1 MMFKKKTCALI
12 VSSVVLASQ
21 VAHANSNSTNI
32 YDALNKNGIVVAG
45 AFGQSNVLA
54 LSDNGNTA
62 LGFTAPSM
70 YAPSREV
77 VATVWNSH
85 KGIIHLEKSADY
97 LGESVARSISGDQG
111 NIVGYLGREGGGER
125 AVYWD
130 QKYNV
135 HLLDNLSKNEYASSA
150 AFDISRDGD
159 IIVGTASTDSNLDVA
174 VYWTRNDSKVHTLSM
189 PGDRS
194 SASAVNGDGSMI
206 VGKTNIGDSDLT
218 HAFRWTEKTGV
229 ELLNSLSNNGSS
241 ASGLSDTGR
250 VIGSSQNSGG
260 NNHAVYWD
268 TDNQIHDLGTLR
280 TDNQGDSQAINI
292 SRLGSVIS
300 GTSAADGNH
309 RLGFIWK
316 EGQGMHSV
324 NDWLKEAHVDAGSMV
339 ASSVNAMSSDGATIA
354 GQLTDGSGYV
364 ARVVTI
370 QEPPVVKPDE
380 PKPEVPVVKP
390 DEPKPEIPVV
400 KPDEPKPED
409 PVVKPDEPKPA
420 DPVVK
425 PQEPKPDEGSGIV
438 NVAQVNQ
445 SLLYVQQSMEL
456 QRQATVQAADN
467 ADCATFGPNGMCV
480 KVNADVRNRNDD
492 IGEYTNPSATITIAK
507 QLQEHG
513 RAGLS
518 VTELHSHIKNDIG
531 TKIEQTAPIFTAF
544 VGYGNDTDLGWKGY
558 AGISV
563 LNAPVDIDR
572 AYYNGTDKEWGYGKT
587 RARSLNYQV
596 RGGYTFQPNSRY
608 QVTPFVALN
617 YNDTKWNG
625 YQETGDG
632 AFLAAFSNQRSRVS
646 TLHIGVDNQY
656 QIDDKN
662 SMGMTLGLRKNLR
675 TNNSTGN
682 ATVLDGF
689 GGLAT
694 QYQVAKVSKVL
705 PELEANYSY
714 TLDKNQKVTL
724 YSGYRDVGF
733 GAGEVNG
740 GISYRINF

>member
-1 MMFKKKTCALI
+1 MMFKKKTCAVI

-85 KGIIHLEKSADY
+85 KGIIHLEKFADY

-189 PGDRS
+189 PGDS
-194 SASAVNGDGSMI
+194 SLASAVNGDGSMI
-206 VGKTNIGDSDLT
+206 VGKTNIGSSDVT
-218 HAFRWTEKTGV
+218 HAFRWTEKNGV
-229 ELLNSLSNNGSS
+229 ELLPSLSNNTTTS
-241 ASGLSDTGR
+241 SGLSDTGR
-250 VIGSSQNSGG
+250 VIGTSQNSSEI
-260 NNHAVYWD
+260 NRAVYWD
-268 TDNQIHDLGTLR
+268 ADNQIHDLGTLR

-300 GTSAADGNH
+300 GTSAADDNH

-425 PQEPKPDEGSGIV
+425 PQEPKPDESSGIV

-572 AYYNGTDKEWGYGKT
+572 AYYNGADKEWGYGKT

-662 SMGMTLGLRKNLR
+662 SMGMTLGLRKNLH

-694 QYQVAKVSKVL
+694 QYQIAKVAKVL

>member
-1 MMFKKKTCALI
+1 MMFKKKICALI

-189 PGDRS
+189 PGDS
-194 SASAVNGDGSMI
+194 SLASAVNGDGSMI
-206 VGKTNIGDSDLT
+206 VGKTNVGSSDVT
-218 HAFRWTEKTGV
+218 HAFRWTEKSGV
-229 ELLNSLSNNGSS
+229 ELLPSLSNNTTTS
-241 ASGLSDTGR
+241 SGLSDTGR
-250 VIGSSQNSGG
+250 VIGTSQNSSEI
-260 NNHAVYWD
+260 NRAVYWD
-268 TDNQIHDLGTLR
+268 ADNQIHDLGTLR

-300 GTSAADGNH
+300 GTSAADDNH

-380 PKPEVPVVKP
+380 PKPE
-390 DEPKPEIPVV
+390 
-400 KPDEPKPED
+400 D

-467 ADCATFGPNGMCV
+467 ADCVTFGPNGMCV

-572 AYYNGTDKEWGYGKT
+572 AYYNGADKEWGYGKT

-632 AFLAAFSNQRSRVS
+632 AFLATFSNQRSRVS

>member
-1 MMFKKKTCALI
+1 MIFKKKICATFI
-12 VSSVVLASQ
+12 SSILLASQ
-21 VAHANSNSTNI
+21 AVHANSKTENI
-32 YDALNKNGIVVAG
+32 YDILNEDGIVVAG

-54 LSDNGNTA
+54 LSDSGNTA
-62 LGFTAPSM
+62 LGFSAPSM
-70 YAPSREV
+70 YAPSIDV
-77 VATVWNSH
+77 VATVWDSK
-85 KGIIHLEKSADY
+85 KGMISLPKYSGYSGLSE
-97 LGESVARSISGDQG
+97 ARSISGDHQS
-111 NIVGYLGREGGGER
+111 IVGYLSREAGGER

-130 QKYNV
+130 DKYKI
-135 HLLDNLSKNEYASSA
+135 HLLDNLSSNEHASSA
-150 AFDISRDGD
+150 AFDISRDGN
-159 IIVGTASTDSNLDVA
+159 IAVGNASTDSILDAA
-174 VYWTRNDSKVHTLSM
+174 VYWTRHDSKVHVLNT
-189 PGDRS
+189 PGDNS

-206 VGKTNIGDSDLT
+206 VGKTNIGSSDVT
-218 HAFRWTEKTGV
+218 HAFRWTENTGV
-229 ELLNSLSNNGSS
+229 ELLPSLSNHTTI

-250 VIGSSQNSGG
+250 VIGTSQNSGTI
-260 NNHAVYWD
+260 NRAVYWD
-268 TDNQIHDLGTLR
+268 ADNQIHDLGTLR
-280 TDNQGDSQAINI
+280 ADNQGESQAINI
-292 SRLGSVIS
+292 SRLGTLIS
-300 GTSAADGNH
+300 GTSITDDNQ

-324 NDWLKEAHVDAGSMV
+324 NDWLNNAHVNAGSMV
-339 ASSVNAMSSDGATIA
+339 ARSVNAMSSDGATIA

-370 QEPPVVKPDE
+370 QEPPVVKPEEPKPEIPVVKPDE

-390 DEPKPEIPVV
+390 DEPKPE
-400 KPDEPKPED
+400 
-409 PVVKPDEPKPA
+409 

-425 PQEPKPDEGSGIV
+425 PQEPKPDGGSGIV
-438 NVAQVNQ
+438 NVDQVNQ
-445 SLLYVQQSMEL
+445 SLSYVQQSMEL
-456 QRQATVQAADN
+456 QRQATVQAADT

-518 VTELHSHIKNDIG
+518 VTELHIHIKNDIG

-563 LNAPVDIDR
+563 LNAQVDIDR
-572 AYYNGTDKEWGYGKT
+572 AYYNGADKEWGYGKT

-662 SMGMTLGLRKNLR
+662 SMGMTLGLRKNLH

-682 ATVLDGF
+682 AIVLDGF

-694 QYQVAKVSKVL
+694 QYQMAKVAKVL
-705 PELEANYSY
+705 PELEANYAY
-714 TLDKNQKVTL
+714 TLDKNQKITL

>member
-1 MMFKKKTCALI
+1 MRCLTMFLLVGGAYFFSRQTIIMMFKKKTCAAI

-21 VAHANSNSTNI
+21 AAHANSNSENI

-45 AFGQSNVLA
+45 AFGKSNVLA

-70 YAPSREV
+70 YAPSSEV
-77 VATVWNSH
+77 VASVWDSQ
-85 KGIIHLEKSADY
+85 KGLINLPKAAGYSGLSA
-97 LGESVARSISGDQG
+97 ARSISGD
-111 NIVGYLGREGGGER
+111 NAYIIGYLGRETGGER

-130 QKYNV
+130 EQYRV
-135 HLLDNLSKNEYASSA
+135 HLLDNLSSNEHASSA
-150 AFDISRDGD
+150 AFDISRDGN
-159 IIVGTASTDSNLDVA
+159 IAVGNASTDSNLEAA
-174 VYWTRNDSKVHTLSM
+174 VYWTRHDSKVHVLNT
-189 PGDRS
+189 PGDNS

-206 VGKTNIGDSDLT
+206 VGKTNIGSSDT
-218 HAFRWTEKTGV
+218 IHAFRWTENTGV
-229 ELLNSLSNNGSS
+229 ELLPSLSTHTTT
-241 ASGLSDTGR
+241 ASGVSDTGR
-250 VIGSSQNSGG
+250 VIGTSQNSSAI
-260 NNHAVYWD
+260 NRAVYWD
-268 TDNQIHDLGTLR
+268 ADNQIHELGTLR
-280 TDNQGDSQAINI
+280 ADNQGDSQAINI

-300 GTSAADGNH
+300 GTSITDADQY
-309 RLGFIWK
+309 LGFIWK
-316 EGQGMHSV
+316 DGQGMHSV
-324 NDWLKEAHVDAGSMV
+324 NDWLKHAYVDAGSMV

-380 PKPEVPVVKP
+380 PKPNEPKP
-390 DEPKPEIPVV
+390 NEPKPEV
-400 KPDEPKPED
+400 
-409 PVVKPDEPKPA
+409 
-420 DPVVK
+420 PVVK

-438 NVAQVNQ
+438 RVAQVNQ

-456 QRQATVQAADN
+456 QRQATLQTADK

-492 IGEYTNPSATITIAK
+492 IGEYTNPSATISIAK

-531 TKIEQTAPIFTAF
+531 TKIEQTAPIFTVF

-572 AYYNGTDKEWGYGKT
+572 AYYNGADKEWGYAKT

-662 SMGMTLGLRKNLR
+662 SMGMTLGLRKNLH

-694 QYQVAKVSKVL
+694 QYQMVKVTKVL

-714 TLDKNQKVTL
+714 TLDKNQNVTL
-724 YSGYRDVGF
+724 YSGYRDVSF

-740 GISYRINF
+740 GVSYRINF

>member
-1 MMFKKKTCALI
+1 MIFKKKICATFI
-12 VSSVVLASQ
+12 SSILLASQ
-21 VAHANSNSTNI
+21 AVHANSKTENI
-32 YDALNKNGIVVAG
+32 YDILNEDGIVVAG

-54 LSDNGNTA
+54 LSDSGNTA
-62 LGFTAPSM
+62 LGFSAPSM
-70 YAPSREV
+70 YAPSTDV
-77 VATVWNSH
+77 VATVWDSK
-85 KGIIHLEKSADY
+85 KGMISLPKYSGYSGLSA
-97 LGESVARSISGDQG
+97 ARSISGDHQS
-111 NIVGYLGREGGGER
+111 IVGYLSRETGGER

-130 QKYNV
+130 NQYNI
-135 HLLDNLSKNEYASSA
+135 HLLDNLSSNEHASSA
-150 AFDISRDGD
+150 AFDISRDGN
-159 IIVGTASTDSNLDVA
+159 IIVGHATTDSNLESA
-174 VYWTRNDSKVHTLSM
+174 VYWTKHDNKVHALNM
-189 PGDRS
+189 PGDYS
-194 SASAVNGDGSMI
+194 SASAVNGNGTMI
-206 VGKTNIGDSDLT
+206 VGKTNIGSSDIK
-218 HAFRWTEKTGV
+218 HAFRWTDKGGV
-229 ELLNSLSNNGSS
+229 ELLPSLSRDHSTTAN
-241 ASGLSDTGR
+241 GLSDTGR
-250 VIGSSQNSGG
+250 VIGTAETSPTTLR
-260 NNHAVYWD
+260 AVYWD
-268 TDNQIHDLGTLR
+268 TDNQIHDLGTLGK
-280 TDNQGDSQAINI
+280 DNQGSSQTIGI
-292 SRLGSVIS
+292 SRLGTVIS
-300 GTSAADGNH
+300 GSSSTDDGK

-316 EGQGMHSV
+316 EGVGMRSV
-324 NDWLKEAHVDAGSMV
+324 NQWLTDAHVDAGTMI

-354 GQLTDGSGYV
+354 GQLADGSGYV

-370 QEPPVVKPDE
+370 KEPPIVKPEEPKPEPPIVKPEEPKPEPPTVKPDE
-380 PKPEVPVVKP
+380 PKPQPPSVKP
-390 DEPKPEIPVV
+390 DEPT
-400 KPDEPKPED
+400 PDG
-409 PVVKPDEPKPA
+409 
-420 DPVVK
+420 
-425 PQEPKPDEGSGIV
+425 GSGIV
-438 NVAQVNQ
+438 NVDQVNQ
-445 SLLYVQQSMEL
+445 SLSYVQQSMEL

-572 AYYNGTDKEWGYGKT
+572 AYYNGADKEWGYGKT

-662 SMGMTLGLRKNLR
+662 SMGMTLGLRKNLH

-682 ATVLDGF
+682 AIVLDGF

>member
-1 MMFKKKTCALI
+1 MIFKKRICAVV

-21 VAHANSNSTNI
+21 AANANSNSENI
-32 YDALNKNGIVVAG
+32 YDTLNKNGIVVAG

-70 YAPSREV
+70 YAPSSEV
-77 VATVWNSH
+77 VATVWDSQ
-85 KGIIHLEKSADY
+85 KGLISLPKAEGYSG
-97 LGESVARSISGDQG
+97 LSVARSISGDL
-111 NIVGYLGREGGGER
+111 NTITGYLSRETGGER

-130 QKYNV
+130 DKYNI
-135 HLLDNLSKNEYASSA
+135 HLLDNLSSNEHASSA
-150 AFDISRDGD
+150 AFDISRDGN
-159 IIVGTASTDSNLDVA
+159 IVVGNASTDSNLEAA
-174 VYWTRNDSKVHTLSM
+174 VYWTLHDNKVHVLNT
-189 PGDRS
+189 PGDNS

-206 VGKTNIGDSDLT
+206 VGKTNIGSSDTT
-218 HAFRWTEKTGV
+218 HAFRWTENTGV
-229 ELLNSLSNNGSS
+229 KLLPSLSNHITTAN
-241 ASGLSDTGR
+241 GLSDTGR
-250 VIGSSQNSGG
+250 VIGTSQNSGEI
-260 NNHAVYWD
+260 NRAVYWD

-280 TDNQGDSQAINI
+280 SDNQGDSQAINI
-292 SRLGSVIS
+292 SRLGTVIS
-300 GTSAADGNH
+300 GTSITDDNQ

-324 NDWLKEAHVDAGSMV
+324 NDWLNHAHVNAGSMV
-339 ASSVNAMSSDGATIA
+339 ARSVNAMSSDGATIA

-370 QEPPVVKPDE
+370 QEPPVVKPEEPKPEIPVVKPDE

-390 DEPKPEIPVV
+390 DEPKPE
-400 KPDEPKPED
+400 
-409 PVVKPDEPKPA
+409 

-425 PQEPKPDEGSGIV
+425 PQEPKPDGGSGIV
-438 NVAQVNQ
+438 NVDQVNQ
-445 SLLYVQQSMEL
+445 SLSYVQQSMEL

-531 TKIEQTAPIFTAF
+531 TKIKQTAPIFTAF
-544 VGYGNDTDLGWKGY
+544 IGYGNDTDLGWKGY

-572 AYYNGTDKEWGYGKT
+572 AYYNGADKEWGYGKT

-662 SMGMTLGLRKNLR
+662 SMGMTLGLRKNLH

-694 QYQVAKVSKVL
+694 QYQIAKVAKVL